1 MKNSVITGAS
11 TGIGNACAK
20 VLLSHGFRVFG
31 SVRKQE
37 DAVRLQRD
45 FGEKFVPLLFDV
57 TDEAAVR
64 AGAAKVAEYL
74 GTGVLDGLVN
84 NAGVEVAGPLSHLT
98 ADQFRYQL
106 DVNLVGPHI
115 VTQAFLPL
123 LGTDPSRTGK
133 PGRIVNISSA
143 SGKIAS
149 PFMGFYSASKFGLEG
164 LSESL
169 RRELILF
176 GIDVIIIG
184 PGAVVTP
191 IWQKSEAGITE
202 RFRHTPYAEALDK
215 FERYSLKEG
224 ASGYPPEVIGNAVWR
239 ALTTARPKV
248 RYAIVPNRLTNWI
261 IPQMIPMR
269 ILDKLVAQFMGIKRR
284 SPGTGTGRVRPS

>member
-1 MKNSVITGAS
+1 
-11 TGIGNACAK
+11 
-20 VLLSHGFRVFG
+20 
-31 SVRKQE
+31 
-37 DAVRLQRD
+37 
-45 FGEKFVPLLFDV
+45 
-57 TDEAAVR
+57 
-64 AGAAKVAEYL
+64 
-74 GTGVLDGLVN
+74 
-84 NAGVEVAGPLSHLT
+84 
-98 ADQFRYQL
+98 
-106 DVNLVGPHI
+106 
-115 VTQAFLPL
+115 
-123 LGTDPSRTGK
+123 
-133 PGRIVNISSA
+133 
-143 SGKIAS
+143 
-149 PFMGFYSASKFGLEG
+149 MGFYSASKFGLEG

-176 GIDVIIIG
+176 GIDVVIIG

-284 SPGTGTGRVRPS
+284 SAGTGTGKV

>member
-1 MKNSVITGAS
+1 
-11 TGIGNACAK
+11 
-20 VLLSHGFRVFG
+20 LQ
-31 SVRKQE
+31 QE
-37 DAVRLQRD
+37 
-45 FGEKFVPLLFDV
+45 FGEKYVPLLFDV
-57 TDEAAVR
+57 TDESAVQ
-64 AGAAKVAEYL
+64 AGAAKVAERL
-74 GTGVLDGLVN
+74 GTSVLDALVN
-84 NAGVEVAGPLSHLT
+84 NAGVEVAGPLSHLP

-123 LGTDPSRTGK
+123 LGADPSRKGT
-133 PGRIVNISSA
+133 PGRIINISSA

-149 PFMGFYSASKFGLEG
+149 PFLGFYSASKFGLEG

-184 PGAVVTP
+184 PGAIVTP

-202 RFRHTPYAEALDK
+202 RFRQTPYAEALDK

-239 ALTTARPKV
+239 ALTASRPKI

-261 IPQMIPMR
+261 IPRLMPMR
-269 ILDKLVAQFMGIKRR
+269 ILDRLVSRFMGIKRR
-284 SPGTGTGRVRPS
+284 SARTGHGVS